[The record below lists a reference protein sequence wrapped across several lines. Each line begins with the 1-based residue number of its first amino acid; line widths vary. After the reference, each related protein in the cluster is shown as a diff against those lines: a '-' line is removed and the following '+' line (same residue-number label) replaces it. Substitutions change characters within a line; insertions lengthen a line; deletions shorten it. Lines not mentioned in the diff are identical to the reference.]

1 MIIPLTIIRKDNNTN
16 FVKAGGFDG
25 ISIVRF
31 FGGYA
36 ATPLRRSGE
45 SSYRQHL

>member
-36 ATPLRRSGE
+36 EAANPPIDNI
-45 SSYRQHL
+45 YRKVEK